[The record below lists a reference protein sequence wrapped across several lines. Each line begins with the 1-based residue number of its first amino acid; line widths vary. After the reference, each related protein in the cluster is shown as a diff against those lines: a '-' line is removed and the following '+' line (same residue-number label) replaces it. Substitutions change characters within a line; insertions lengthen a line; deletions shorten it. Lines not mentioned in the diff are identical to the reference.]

1 MANQFEEAFE
11 KARSKEVDLYFQ
23 EISLMRQI
31 IRERVN
37 PLDLLRELISN
48 AAAREVQA
56 SNIWI
61 RCYPHPEDIY
71 VFEVEDD
78 GIGMD
83 YADSPQGGHFAR
95 LNRFLSL
102 GLSSIIGEK
111 SDEFA
116 WKGLGSKMAFHSS
129 RLEVITYTGEAP
141 VRKVEVNAPWETIT
155 AGRRPRPRIYE
166 MEPCTSQRRGTKI
179 VVHGHPPDVKREYTF
194 SQVRDY
200 LLHRTFVGFTRRREN
215 PPMIHLAVGNNKETL
230 EVGFPVLKRMSGDSG
245 SSTRF
250 VDIQEVATV
259 PGTNSSL
266 RISLKGLYS
275 VEASRFGLA
284 EESGNTGLIL
294 SVLGIPYFDLGLETY
309 AGGRRG
315 LGLNPS
321 AKNCCLIV
329 ECDQIR
335 EEMNIGRS
343 GINDSAVK
351 ETFDRAVSS
360 LLRRVAESDEYKS
373 FVTYTKREKEIR
385 GAETLDMRKR
395 KLERPEQRWVYLVG
409 STGERKRLHREPENE
424 HDTLAILW
432 KMEALGALPF
442 HQFES
447 LEHGSS
453 GADIIAHFRENRES
467 NPERFVTIEA
477 ESIFTNYKV
486 HGHNPS
492 QMPIVVCWDI
502 GKSRQVKLK
511 DTNVSWK
518 FIAEVGD
525 VGVRVFAVARMPG
538 IQVRRENQ

>member
-1 MANQFEEAFE
+1 
-11 KARSKEVDLYFQ
+11 
-23 EISLMRQI
+23 
-31 IRERVN
+31 
-37 PLDLLRELISN
+37 
-48 AAAREVQA
+48 
-56 SNIWI
+56 
-61 RCYPHPEDIY
+61 
-71 VFEVEDD
+71 
-78 GIGMD
+78 
-83 YADSPQGGHFAR
+83 
-95 LNRFLSL
+95 
-102 GLSSIIGEK
+102 
-111 SDEFA
+111 
-116 WKGLGSKMAFHSS
+116 
-129 RLEVITYTGEAP
+129 
-141 VRKVEVNAPWETIT
+141 
-155 AGRRPRPRIYE
+155 
-166 MEPCTSQRRGTKI
+166 
-179 VVHGHPPDVKREYTF
+179 
-194 SQVRDY
+194 
-200 LLHRTFVGFTRRREN
+200 
-215 PPMIHLAVGNNKETL
+215 MIHLAVGNNKETL

-343 GINDSAVK
+343 AINDSAVK

>member
-1 MANQFEEAFE
+1 M
-11 KARSKEVDLYFQ
+11 
-23 EISLMRQI
+23 
-31 IRERVN
+31 
-37 PLDLLRELISN
+37 
-48 AAAREVQA
+48 
-56 SNIWI
+56 
-61 RCYPHPEDIY
+61 
-71 VFEVEDD
+71 
-78 GIGMD
+78 GMD
-83 YADSPQGGHFAR
+83 YSDTPQGGHFAR

-129 RLEVITYTGEAP
+129 RLEVTTYTGVAP

-166 MEPCTSQRRGTKI
+166 MDPSAGQRRGTKI
-179 VVHGHPPDVKREYTF
+179 VVHGHPPDVKREYSF

-200 LLHRTFVGFTRRREN
+200 LLHRTFVGFTKHREN
-215 PPMIHLAVGNNKETL
+215 PPVIHLAVGNNKETL
-230 EVGFPVLKRMSGDSG
+230 DVGFPVLKRISGDSG

-250 VDIQEVATV
+250 VDVQEVATV

-294 SVLGIPYFDLGLETY
+294 SVLGIPYFDLGLEAY

-321 AKNCCLIV
+321 AKNCCLVV

-343 GINDSAVK
+343 AINDSAVK
-351 ETFDRAVSS
+351 ETFDRTVTS

-373 FVTYTKREKEIR
+373 FVAYTKREKEIR

-395 KLERPEQRWVYLVG
+395 KLERPEQRWVYWVG
-409 STGERKRLHREPENE
+409 SAGERRRLHREPENE

-525 VGVRVFAVARMPG
+525 VGVRVFTVARMPG
-538 IQVRRENQ
+538 IQVRREIQ